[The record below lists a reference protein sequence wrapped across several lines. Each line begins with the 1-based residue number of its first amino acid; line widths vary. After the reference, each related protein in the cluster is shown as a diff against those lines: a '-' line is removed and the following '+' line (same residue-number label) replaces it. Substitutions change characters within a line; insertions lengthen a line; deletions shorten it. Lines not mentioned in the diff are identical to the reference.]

1 MKLLHLYQ
9 QEAQERPGSAKY
21 VLVADAIARG
31 VAEGA
36 LAPGE
41 SLPTHRDLA
50 ETLGVTV
57 GTVSRGYAEA
67 AQRGLTVGVTG
78 RGAFVAAPCHD
89 VDVYQGVGRMHD
101 LGFILPRAS
110 QPGFQRG
117 RGRAFAQRGPAG
129 PGPLPAAARPLAP
142 SGGGR
147 ALGRSLGLRV
157 PRIICSSARGRN
169 APC

>member
-9 QEAQERPGSAKY
+9 QEAQERPGAAKY

-67 AQRGLTVGVTG
+67 G
-78 RGAFVAAPCHD
+78 
-89 VDVYQGVGRMHD
+89 
-101 LGFILPRAS
+101 
-110 QPGFQRG
+110 
-117 RGRAFAQRGPAG
+117 
-129 PGPLPAAARPLAP
+129 AARPDRGRHGP
-142 SGGGR
+142 GDFCRR
-147 ALGRSLGLRV
+147 AL
-157 PRIICSSARGRN
+157 P
-169 APC
+169 